1 MKGFLFFCVLFLSVL
16 ACAGAGAM
24 EEEKAPSPWTHHVV
38 VVDGGETS
46 LTAPHE
52 IADTDRAQIGYHSAT
67 ETAPFL
73 WFAFEGSYQKPVTV
87 RMGVPKLEAYRLLRP
102 CAALVAP
109 GLPQPE
115 PPLPFPIP
123 PGYGALVYNTADQ
136 AVTDGRDGFTGTR
149 SWMFAADTLSPV
161 SAGRA
166 FLVGYLPEGGAGK
179 FWMTVGDETRFRFA
193 DLFGVVS
200 KTVEIRRFHEMSDG
214 FGATVWQVVTVL
226 GLALLITLVAVS
238 PK

>member
-1 MKGFLFFCVLFLSVL
+1 MKGFLFPCVALSAVFVCGL
-16 ACAGAGAM
+16 AGAQ
-24 EEEKAPSPWTHHVV
+24 EEEKAPSPWTHRVV
-38 VVDGGETS
+38 VVNGGATS
-46 LTAPHE
+46 LTTPHE
-52 IADTDRAQIGYHSAT
+52 IADTDAAQIGYHAAT
-67 ETAPFL
+67 ETAPAL
-73 WFAFEGSYQKPVTV
+73 WFAFEGSYQKPLTV
-87 RMGVPKLEAYRLLRP
+87 RMGVPKIESYRLLRP
-102 CAALVAP
+102 CMALVAP

-115 PPLPFPIP
+115 PPLPFPVP
-123 PGYGALVYNTADQ
+123 PGYGAIVYDTADQ
-136 AVTDGRDGFTGTR
+136 AVSDGRDGFTGTR

-226 GLALLITLVAVS
+226 GLALVITLVAVS